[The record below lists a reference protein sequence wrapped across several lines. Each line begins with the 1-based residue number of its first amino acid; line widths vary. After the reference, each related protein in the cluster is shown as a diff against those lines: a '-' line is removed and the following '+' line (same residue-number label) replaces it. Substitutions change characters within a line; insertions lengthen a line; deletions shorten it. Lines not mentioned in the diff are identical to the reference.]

1 MNQPK
6 NSNQRP
12 KPSRADLVVQHLP
25 EEVLVYDLNR
35 HKAHCLNGTAAFV
48 WEHCDGKTS
57 AAEIAAL
64 MEMEWSKPVDEDVV
78 WLALKQLSRAELLQ
92 GHIAPSEEGK
102 RASRRAVLRKLG
114 AAAAMTPLVISII
127 APAASAGAS
136 VPLACQA
143 CIKHVDTTTPCPT
156 ECVNFPGSCFHND
169 GCGAGRLDGTFTCQ
183 QCATASVHPASW
195 TAP

>member
-1 MNQPK
+1 MNHPK
-6 NSNQRP
+6 KSNQHP
-12 KPSRADLVVQHLP
+12 KARRGDLVVQELP
-25 EEVLVYDLNR
+25 NEVLVYDLKRN
-35 HKAHCLNGTAAFV
+35 KAHCLNETAAFI
-48 WEHCDGKTS
+48 WNHCDGKTS
-57 AAEIAAL
+57 AAELAVL
-64 MEMEWSKPVDEDVV
+64 METEWSKPVSEDVV

-92 GHIAPSEEGK
+92 ERTAPSEEGM
-102 RASRRAVLRKLG
+102 RASRRSVLGKLG
-114 AAAAMTPLVISII
+114 AAAAMTPLVISLM
-127 APAASAGAS
+127 APTASAGAS

-143 CIKHVDTTTPCPT
+143 CIKHVDTTTPCPA